1 MTPEEKAKRYDEA
14 FEIARNVWRFSSNN
28 AEIMRM
34 EEIFPELRDSE
45 NKNIKEEIKIIL
57 ANTDFSQFAL
67 DYTFADMVT
76 WLEKQCDHAN
86 FRNKIQIGDK
96 VTRNEAGILVNMSQ
110 LNRIAKPAKDKK
122 KHKFTIGDII
132 SNDNVTYRV
141 DNIIKNCI
149 GQDCYFLVN
158 IKSEKNGT
166 RYLPLINSEGKIH
179 NSGEITWLCEQVDAK
194 FEKQNEQKFI
204 DKPKFKVG
212 DWIVNDYCFG
222 KVIEITNDAYLLDT
236 GQGIPFSCEHNVH
249 LWTIK
254 DAKDGDV
261 LVDKYNNIGIYQGD
275 KNAVTWDSYCYCGV
289 NKGFYD
295 KGSHEFPCYPATK
308 EQRDTLMK
316 AMDDAGYTFNFEK
329 KELKKIEQ
337 KSQRIVSAEAKE
349 ALYDKPAWSE
359 EDEAGLSDALWA
371 IKQAKTIAK
380 DENDMGNLWYAEN
393 WLNSIKNRIQ
403 PKQKWSEEDER
414 ILDALV
420 TSLNNEYF
428 ARRLETLKGIEILP
442 VINWLKSIK
451 QRIKE

>member
-1 MTPEEKAKRYDEA
+1 MTSEEKAKRYDEA

-45 NKNIKEEIKIIL
+45 DKNIKEEIKIIL

-110 LNRIAKPAKDKK
+110 LNRIAKPRRAKPVDK
-122 KHKFTIGDII
+122 
-132 SNDNVTYRV
+132 V
-141 DNIIKNCI
+141 
-149 GQDCYFLVN
+149 
-158 IKSEKNGT
+158 E
-166 RYLPLINSEGKIH
+166 
-179 NSGEITWLCEQVDAK
+179 
-194 FEKQNEQKFI
+194 
-204 DKPKFKVG
+204 PKFKVG
-212 DWIVNDYCFG
+212 DWITNDYCVG

-236 GQGIPFSCEHNVH
+236 GQSIPFSCEHNVH
-249 LWTIK
+249 LWTIQ

-261 LVDKYNNIGIYQGD
+261 LKEDSCTFIIERMKSDGTAIIHCCLFDDGDFDLGSTLGFDVDS
-275 KNAVTWDSYCYCGV
+275 T
-289 NKGFYD
+289 
-295 KGSHEFPCYPATK
+295 YPATK
-308 EQRDTLMK
+308 EQRDLLFAKMRES
-316 AMDDAGYTFNFEK
+316 GYEWDSEK
-329 KELKKIEQ
+329 KELLERVIDEGKTEMDYCFTKMMNGE
-337 KSQRIVSAEAKE
+337 KVSST
-349 ALYDKPAWSE
+349 W
-359 EDEAGLSDALWA
+359 
-371 IKQAKTIAK
+371 
-380 DENDMGNLWYAEN
+380 N
-393 WLNSIKNRIQ
+393 
-403 PKQKWSEEDER
+403 EEDER